1 MNKKHMK
8 KRLLIFAAAILM
20 IITTVTVHYK
30 TEVRSEA
37 AGIKTQQETKKKI
50 IGATLASSQ
59 ASYQYAIGNL
69 LVAEAEKDPDYKLE
83 IQYAEWNVKKQEEQ
97 MRDFIRRKV
106 DAIIFCPVN
115 AKSYLNVLREA
126 KNAGIPVINL
136 NMKVDTVSAEYITT
150 YVGASM
156 SEEADLAGQLVVEC
170 LNGKKGKVGIIEGS
184 QGTDPQ
190 IYRTQ
195 TFLEYL
201 SSYPDVEVV
210 GIEEANWS
218 RAKAGLAASRLLS
231 QNPDIN
237 VFYCHD
243 SNMALGVYD
252 MLKARGIQDK
262 IQVIVIVAAGISKQ
276 GLDLVKD
283 GKLYGMSYQ
292 TCQGDAGL
300 AVRTISEWF
309 CGIDVNRVN
318 YLRTDVVTS
327 ENTADFEPCQW

>member
-83 IQYAEWNVKKQEEQ
+83 IQYAEWNVKNQEEQ

-150 YVGASM
+150 YVGQVCRKRLIWQVSWWWNVLM
-156 SEEADLAGQLVVEC
+156 E
-170 LNGKKGKVGIIEGS
+170 KKEKWES
-184 QGTDPQ
+184 
-190 IYRTQ
+190 
-195 TFLEYL
+195 
-201 SSYPDVEVV
+201 
-210 GIEEANWS
+210 
-218 RAKAGLAASRLLS
+218 
-231 QNPDIN
+231 
-237 VFYCHD
+237 
-243 SNMALGVYD
+243 
-252 MLKARGIQDK
+252 
-262 IQVIVIVAAGISKQ
+262 
-276 GLDLVKD
+276 
-283 GKLYGMSYQ
+283 
-292 TCQGDAGL
+292 
-300 AVRTISEWF
+300 
-309 CGIDVNRVN
+309 
-318 YLRTDVVTS
+318 
-327 ENTADFEPCQW
+327 

>member
-83 IQYAEWNVKKQEEQ
+83 IQYAEWNVKNQEEQ

-136 NMKVDTVSAEYITT
+136 NMKVDTGSAEYITT

-262 IQVIVIVAAGISKQ
+262 IQVIGI
-276 GLDLVKD
+276 GNETEHMEAVKS
-283 GKLYGMSYQ
+283 GKLYGIVTQPPEYEAEYAWSCAKRAASGEILRLWYKNLVVSL
-292 TCQGDAGL
+292 TKDN
-300 AVRTISEWF
+300 
-309 CGIDVNRVN
+309 IDTYFRPS
-318 YLRTDVVTS
+318 LD
-327 ENTADFEPCQW
+327 

>member
-20 IITTVTVHYK
+20 IIMTVTVHYK

-83 IQYAEWNVKKQEEQ
+83 IQYAEWNVKNQEEQ

-150 YVGASM
+150 
-156 SEEADLAGQLVVEC
+156 
-170 LNGKKGKVGIIEGS
+170 
-184 QGTDPQ
+184 
-190 IYRTQ
+190 
-195 TFLEYL
+195 
-201 SSYPDVEVV
+201 
-210 GIEEANWS
+210 
-218 RAKAGLAASRLLS
+218 
-231 QNPDIN
+231 
-237 VFYCHD
+237 
-243 SNMALGVYD
+243 
-252 MLKARGIQDK
+252 
-262 IQVIVIVAAGISKQ
+262 
-276 GLDLVKD
+276 
-283 GKLYGMSYQ
+283 
-292 TCQGDAGL
+292 
-300 AVRTISEWF
+300 
-309 CGIDVNRVN
+309 
-318 YLRTDVVTS
+318 DVVTS

>member
-115 AKSYLNVLREA
+115 ECTSRGKERRNPCDQSEYEGGYCIC
-126 KNAGIPVINL
+126 GIYYNL
-136 NMKVDTVSAEYITT
+136 CRGK
-150 YVGASM
+150 YVG
-156 SEEADLAGQLVVEC
+156 
-170 LNGKKGKVGIIEGS
+170 
-184 QGTDPQ
+184 
-190 IYRTQ
+190 
-195 TFLEYL
+195 
-201 SSYPDVEVV
+201 
-210 GIEEANWS
+210 
-218 RAKAGLAASRLLS
+218 
-231 QNPDIN
+231 
-237 VFYCHD
+237 
-243 SNMALGVYD
+243 
-252 MLKARGIQDK
+252 RG
-262 IQVIVIVAAGISKQ
+262 
-276 GLDLVKD
+276 
-283 GKLYGMSYQ
+283 
-292 TCQGDAGL
+292 
-300 AVRTISEWF
+300 
-309 CGIDVNRVN
+309 
-318 YLRTDVVTS
+318 
-327 ENTADFEPCQW
+327 

>member
-59 ASYQYAIGNL
+59 ASYQYAIENL

-170 LNGKKGKVGIIEGS
+170 LNGKKEKWESSKVLRE
-184 QGTDPQ
+184 Q
-190 IYRTQ
+190 IPRFTEHRHFWNICPVIRTLKLWGLKKPTGPGQ
-195 TFLEYL
+195 KQVWQH
-201 SSYPDVEVV
+201 PDFFPR
-210 GIEEANWS
+210 I
-218 RAKAGLAASRLLS
+218 R
-231 QNPDIN
+231 
-237 VFYCHD
+237 
-243 SNMALGVYD
+243 
-252 MLKARGIQDK
+252 
-262 IQVIVIVAAGISKQ
+262 ISM
-276 GLDLVKD
+276 
-283 GKLYGMSYQ
+283 Y
-292 TCQGDAGL
+292 
-300 AVRTISEWF
+300 F
-309 CGIDVNRVN
+309 
-318 YLRTDVVTS
+318 
-327 ENTADFEPCQW
+327 TAMTAIWHWEFMIC